1 MGDAKAR
8 KPGSYYPAIDTAI
21 PGTQVCEHLPKC
33 LSKILDRFN
42 IVRTVNHGVIDEHAA
57 ATNMMHTGRMT
68 TGTITYPSIGSAV
81 VYHRDAAS
89 EFAPPYVLI
98 GYPNVTRGPGFLG
111 AKAGFVYL
119 TETSEGVRW
128 V

>member
-1 MGDAKAR
+1 
-8 KPGSYYPAIDTAI
+8 
-21 PGTQVCEHLPKC
+21 
-33 LSKILDRFN
+33 
-42 IVRTVNHGVIDEHAA
+42 
-57 ATNMMHTGRMT
+57 MHTGRMT

-81 VYHRDAAS
+81 AYHRDAAS

-119 TETSEGVRW
+119 TETSEGPGGFSRSGDVSDRRQKRREQLLAKVRQEFTAGT
-128 V
+128 VRSD